1 MKKLGFSVLVL
12 VSLFLIIGI
21 PQVSRSTGVCDNI
34 DLTKHVPIPP
44 YTVVSKKPIQGH
56 NLCEMILKVKN
67 RGMNGYS
74 YVLVYAAKDFVIAG
88 EMFKNHHQVS
98 REEIDEIKSKEFS
111 KTFKQYKPRLERMV
125 AAVYKPNKAGKRY
138 LYFITDPLCSYC
150 EVAKKQ
156 LKSLADEYH
165 YTVKLVWFPV
175 HGLKS
180 KEKIASFICNRKTFD
195 DYLNGNYGIET
206 WTEVCPEG
214 RKFVEDSKI
223 LVQKLGINGTP
234 TFITDSGDLI
244 LGLDTR
250 RIEKLLR

>member
-1 MKKLGFSVLVL
+1 MKKLVFYVL
-12 VSLFLIIGI
+12 VSLLVMGAS
-21 PQVSRSTGVCDNI
+21 QVSRAGGACDNI

-56 NLCEMILKVKN
+56 NLCEMILKIKN
-67 RGMNGYS
+67 RGINGYT
-74 YVLVYAAKDFVIAG
+74 YVPVYAAKDFVIAG

-111 KTFKQYKPRLERMV
+111 KTFKQYKPQLERMV

-150 EVAKKQ
+150 NMAKRQIKD
-156 LKSLADEYH
+156 LSEKYNFS
-165 YTVKLVWFPV
+165 VKTIFLPV
-175 HGLKS
+175 HGKS
-180 KEKIASFICNRKTFD
+180 SRDKISSFVCGEKTYM
-195 DYLNGNYGIET
+195 DYLNGSYGNGTCNAGDRYLKQSIEL
-206 WTEVCPEG
+206 G
-214 RKFVEDSKI
+214 M
-223 LVQKLGINGTP
+223 KLGINGTP